1 MEWQQNPKTIPLQ
14 ETPLASQS
22 PNSNESTA
30 AEVEE
35 TRRLLIG
42 AMLTQVSCTEQFAT
56 LLQLAV
62 RSNSATPKTA
72 GALSYALSAMVS
84 LSMNMCAQ
92 LKASTAILMRWRLTT
107 QSDLEILGAVDACEQ
122 LLKTIE
128 EMHDL

>member
-1 MEWQQNPKTIPLQ
+1 
-14 ETPLASQS
+14 
-22 PNSNESTA
+22 
-30 AEVEE
+30 
-35 TRRLLIG
+35 
-42 AMLTQVSCTEQFAT
+42 
-56 LLQLAV
+56 
-62 RSNSATPKTA
+62 
-72 GALSYALSAMVS
+72 MVS